1 MSIPPRFLDDLRT
14 RLTLSDVVGKKVKLT
29 RAGREYK
36 GCCPFHREKTP
47 SFYVNDDKQFY
58 HCFGCG
64 AHGDVIGFTMAEGNL
79 SFIEAIEQLAAQA
92 GMQVPE
98 SRPEDIERAKVQK
111 DLHAA
116 MEEACRW
123 METQLYEAENAD
135 VLEYMVKRG
144 FSEETLNNFRIGYA
158 PDNDKAFKAHMLESG
173 FSIQQLLDCAL
184 LKPSTRG
191 GEPYGFFR
199 DRVMFPVSDRRGR
212 IVAFGGRIL
221 PEHIRPQ
228 TNPNFTPPKYLN
240 SSDTPLFHKG
250 RMLYGDSHAREAA
263 REGHTPIVVEGY
275 LDVMAC
281 HQAGLKGAVAPL
293 GTALTEE
300 QILLLWKMCP
310 EDEKRPVLSFD
321 GDNAGLRAASRAC
334 ERVLPLLRPGHTVA
348 LAFLPEGED
357 PDTYIK
363 ARGKGA
369 MVEILQNAQ
378 SLDEFLWNEA
388 TENRDFDTPDK
399 QAALADYF
407 DKLVTRITDKTV
419 QTYYAKSFKDR
430 MWREFRQKN
439 SFKKWDGGREKTPA
453 ISLIRPR
460 SDKRKSQIIDTFFVC
475 LINHPW
481 AILEME
487 DHLHSF
493 YSGQDDRDGAID
505 DMLHWAHEREPSV
518 PAEDEN
524 NLDRDVL
531 KSHLLS
537 LGHQA
542 LVDLCAQKIIYTHA
556 GYAKTGTQSDK
567 VRAGLKDLLKVMEQ
581 DNLTSELNSA
591 RRQLNENFSE
601 DAENRLFE
609 MRKLLGA
616 GNNDSE

>member
-1 MSIPPRFLDDLRT
+1 
-14 RLTLSDVVGKKVKLT
+14 
-29 RAGREYK
+29 
-36 GCCPFHREKTP
+36 
-47 SFYVNDDKQFY
+47 
-58 HCFGCG
+58 
-64 AHGDVIGFTMAEGNL
+64 
-79 SFIEAIEQLAAQA
+79 
-92 GMQVPE
+92 
-98 SRPEDIERAKVQK
+98 
-111 DLHAA
+111 
-116 MEEACRW
+116 
-123 METQLYEAENAD
+123 
-135 VLEYMVKRG
+135 
-144 FSEETLNNFRIGYA
+144 
-158 PDNDKAFKAHMLESG
+158 
-173 FSIQQLLDCAL
+173 
-184 LKPSTRG
+184 
-191 GEPYGFFR
+191 
-199 DRVMFPVSDRRGR
+199 
-212 IVAFGGRIL
+212 
-221 PEHIRPQ
+221 
-228 TNPNFTPPKYLN
+228 TPPKYLN

-363 ARGKGA
+363 ARGKSA
-369 MVEILQNAQ
+369 MVEVLRNAQ

-388 TENRDFDTPDK
+388 TENREFDTPDK

-439 SFKKWDGGREKTPA
+439 NFKKWDGGREKALTVP
-453 ISLIRPR
+453 LIRPR
-460 SDKRKSQIIDTFFVC
+460 SDKKKAQIIDTFFVC

-487 DHLHSF
+487 DHFASF
-493 YSGQDDRDGAID
+493 YSGHEDRDGAID
-505 DMLHWAHEREPSV
+505 EMLHWAHEAEPAV
-518 PAEDEN
+518 PADDEN
-524 NLDRDVL
+524 NLDSEAL
-531 KSHLLS
+531 KTHLLS
-537 LGHQA
+537 LGYQS
-542 LVDLCAQKIIYTHA
+542 LVDLCMQKIIYTHA
-556 GYAKTGTQSDK
+556 GYAKAQTQSDK
-567 VRAGLKDLLKVMEQ
+567 VRAGLKDLLKVIEH

-616 GNNDSE
+616 GHKDSE